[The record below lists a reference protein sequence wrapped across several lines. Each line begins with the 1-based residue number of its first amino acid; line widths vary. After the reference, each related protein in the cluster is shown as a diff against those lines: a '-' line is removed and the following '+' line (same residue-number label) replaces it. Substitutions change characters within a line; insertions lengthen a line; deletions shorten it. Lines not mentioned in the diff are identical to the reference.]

1 MRFMIAALLGLVVMW
16 AVGCNVSSLSGPSS
30 STNSTDSAA
39 STASASPSAASDVS
53 SSVEPAQ
60 RAVNNPFGAAGLI
73 QPADPLL
80 GGGASGAGAAST
92 GAVSASYP
100 APTPGYAAPAPGYSP
115 TAPGYAPPNA
125 GYPSNAPGHVPGS
138 SPPGYSSA
146 PGSRGGPAGSVP
158 PGATA
163 PSGYSPPGYAPAGA
177 HTPGAA
183 PGTASAPSDA
193 ATTRVPAQVGV
204 GRRGRSLDQ
213 FNSGVQRVIAEPAR
227 SLFAAR
233 ERLVFQVSIPQA
245 LQLFQ
250 AEKGYL
256 PRSHE
261 EFMREIIE
269 YNRIPLPEL
278 PPGHRYVYDPQ
289 RGELMVERP
298 AR

>member
-1 MRFMIAALLGLVVMW
+1 MNRGAMAVLVLWVMTACGCIDQPANPVSKTAQSNAENSATSGAAEVQAPAATEAARGSV
-16 AVGCNVSSLSGPSS
+16 AAQPSER
-30 STNSTDSAA
+30 T
-39 STASASPSAASDVS
+39 V
-53 SSVEPAQ
+53 
-60 RAVNNPFGAAGLI
+60 NPFGAAGII
-73 QPADPLL
+73 QPSDPLL
-80 GGGASGAGAAST
+80 GGAPSASG
-92 GAVSASYP
+92 P
-100 APTPGYAAPAPGYSP
+100 PPGTAAPGYPAGSP
-115 TAPGYAPPNA
+115 APNYAP
-125 GYPSNAPGHVPGS
+125 
-138 SPPGYSSA
+138 PPGYSS
-146 PGSRGGPAGSVP
+146 
-158 PGATA
+158 
-163 PSGYSPPGYAPAGA
+163 PSGYAGSPGYGPPPGTPPTPGYPAGGYPPA
-177 HTPGAA
+177 AGAA
-183 PGTASAPSDA
+183 NPGGYTAPGDA
-193 ATTRVPAQVGV
+193 ASNPAGNTTRVPAQVGV

-233 ERLVFQVSIPQA
+233 ERMVFQVSIPHA

-298 AR
+298 AP